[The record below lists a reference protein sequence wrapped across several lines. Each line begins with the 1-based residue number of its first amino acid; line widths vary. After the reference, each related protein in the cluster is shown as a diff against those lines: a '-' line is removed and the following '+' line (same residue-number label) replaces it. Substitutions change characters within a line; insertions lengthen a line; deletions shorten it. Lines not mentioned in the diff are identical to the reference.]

1 MREDCALSVEEVRAL
16 NGIESLLRSDRELA
30 RRMRTMRPHTRRRDV
45 AARFAR
51 RPRALLVTFLGGC
64 SLVLLLAAAMT
75 KDGPLLWA
83 FAVAWGTTLLCAT
96 WPATAWWRRWMR
108 PRAPR
113 RPRGMR
119 RRTRRG
125 MRRA

>member
-16 NGIESLLRSDRELA
+16 NGIEGLLRRDRELA
-30 RRMRTMRPHTRRRDV
+30 RCLRTMRPHTRRRDA

-51 RPRALLVTFLGGC
+51 WPRALLVTFLGGS
-64 SLVLLLAAAMT
+64 SLALLLAAAMT

-83 FAVAWGTTLLCAT
+83 FAVAWVATLLSAT
-96 WPATAWWRRWMR
+96 WPAASWWSRWVRLRMPR
-108 PRAPR
+108 PRW
-113 RPRGMR
+113 GM
-119 RRTRRG
+119 RRG